1 MTDLTENIKKYA
13 LSVGADLVGV
23 ADLKRWKSAPFNR
36 TPMALM
42 PDCTAA
48 VVMGF
53 HYLDACVELGGQPD
67 MRFPGPAVSNHIAS
81 EHGNYAA
88 FKLCKFIEKSGY
100 DALMVPAT
108 GWWNYRENEASPRGF
123 SADITHYYAACAAGL
138 GEIGWNNLCL
148 TPEFGPRQRFI
159 TVVTNAPIVPDPM
172 YNGTKLCDGC
182 KLCEKHCP
190 GEVFTKES
198 NGTLTVD
205 FGDKAY
211 TFKHKN
217 LWRCALGENFQLDSF
232 MKRPEICNEESI
244 SKLCEEWAEGGE
256 EKRFS
261 WKMGNCL
268 KWCMTHDRRIFD
280 RSFTSSPR
288 RKRDVIANYSENG
301 IKNALSLIG
310 ELCEKIEISKIIIF
324 NNETLLK
331 NNVSI
336 KNHLPTAES
345 AILVIQY
352 YPENCEGDSA
362 RECAR
367 NALWLAKHLEIR
379 GGYDT
384 IVESGLN
391 AIQMAGLYEGKISDT
406 PYQVQLILT
415 SIPFEN
421 TTREFEKEINPASTP
436 TELTKQIKETA
447 ALYGAELCGISSA
460 ERIDGVAKQLDK
472 IYADDD
478 YFISVEQGYGAKANR
493 MIDMKGKP
501 KNPKIEEVTTK
512 ALNTKD
518 YVSDAKSVIVVGL
531 SMLDGSVK
539 NVLKP
544 PAYKAAHY
552 GATVHKE
559 MIFEN
564 RATAM
569 KICKLLHQNGYKAY
583 ITDDLLGFSSKA
595 YSFML
600 PDIRA
605 NALPAVCAGLGF
617 LGKNGLAVNEKYG
630 SRVRYVAIVTDTPL
644 DCDPLANSEKSKCT
658 SCDKC
663 IKACPAL
670 ALDNDN
676 IFKLDIDG
684 VKYEMIKPD
693 RLKCDWAMRYG
704 LIKEAGPVALGSLNS
719 FPVPEIVTRENLL
732 SAIKESDRLQIQNFA
747 PIVEGCMLK
756 CPYNSYEEAEKC

>member
-1 MTDLTENIKKYA
+1 MSNLTENIKDYA
-13 LSVGADLVGV
+13 ISLGADLVGV

-42 PDCTAA
+42 SDCTAA
-48 VVMGF
+48 IVMGF

-88 FKLCKFIEKSGY
+88 FKLCKFIESQGY

-159 TVVTNAPIVPDPM
+159 TVVTNAPVAPDPM
-172 YNGTKLCDGC
+172 YDGTRLCDGC

-190 GEVFTKES
+190 GEVFSKES

-205 FGDKAY
+205 FGEKSY

-232 MKRPEICNEESI
+232 MKRPEVCNEESV
-244 SKLCEEWAEGGE
+244 SKLCEDWAEGGE

-268 KWCMTHDRRIFD
+268 KWCMTHDRRTFD
-280 RSFTSSPR
+280 RSFTASPR
-288 RKRDVIANYSENG
+288 RKRDVVADYSKKG
-301 IKNALSLIG
+301 IKNAYDIMH

-324 NNETLLK
+324 DDATLGEH
-331 NNVSI
+331 NVKI

-367 NALWLAKHLEIR
+367 NALWLAKQLEIK

-384 IVESGLN
+384 LVESGLN
-391 AIQMAGLYEGKISDT
+391 AIQMAGLYDGKISDT

-421 TTREFEKEINPASTP
+421 TMVEFEKAIPAISSQSK
-436 TELTKQIKETA
+436 LTNKIKEI
-447 ALYGAELCGISSA
+447 ALAYGAELCGISTAHRLDSVS
-460 ERIDGVAKQLDK
+460 EQLNNLYK
-472 IYADDD
+472 DDD
-478 YFISVEQGYGAKANR
+478 YFVSVEQGYGVKANR

-501 KNPKIEEVTTK
+501 KNPKIEDVTLK
-512 ALNTKD
+512 ALDTKY
-518 YVSDAKSVIVVGL
+518 YVKNAKSVIVIGL

-539 NVLKP
+539 NVLQP

-564 RATAM
+564 RAIAM
-569 KICKLLHQNGYKAY
+569 KICKLLHENGYKAY
-583 ITDDLLGFSSKA
+583 ITDDLIGLSSKA

-605 NALPAVCAGLGF
+605 NAIPALCAGLGF
-617 LGKNGLAVNEKYG
+617 MGKNGLCINEKYG
-630 SRVRYVAIVTDTPL
+630 SRVRYVAIVTDAQL
-644 DCDPLANSEKSKCT
+644 DSDTLVSPKDSKCG
-658 SCDKC
+658 SCDNC

-676 IFKLDIDG
+676 LFKLEIEG
-684 VKYEMIKPD
+684 IEYEMIKPD

-704 LIKEAGPVALGSLNS
+704 LMKEAGPMALGSTND
-719 FPVPEIVTRENLL
+719 FAVPDKVTRKNLL
-732 SAIKESDRLQIQNFA
+732 LATKESDRLQIQNFA
-747 PIVEGCMLK
+747 PIVEKCMLK
-756 CPYNSYEEAEKC
+756 CPYNSFDEVKK

>member
-1 MTDLTENIKKYA
+1 MTNLTQNVKDYA
-13 LSVGADLVGV
+13 RSIGADLVGI

-48 VVMGF
+48 IVMGF

-88 FKLCKFIEKSGY
+88 FKLCKMIEKSGY

-108 GWWNYRENEASPRGF
+108 AWWNYRANEASPRGF

-159 TVVTNAPIVPDPM
+159 TVVTNAPLVPDPM
-172 YNGTKLCDGC
+172 YDGERLCDGC

-205 FGDKAY
+205 FGEKAY

-232 MKRPEICNEESI
+232 MKRPEVCNEESI

-288 RKRDVIANYSENG
+288 RKRDVCADYSEKG
-301 IKNALSLIG
+301 IKNALSLAC
-310 ELCEKIEISKIIIF
+310 ELCEKAEISKIIIL
-324 NNETLLK
+324 NEETLLN
-331 NNVSI
+331 NNVNI
-336 KNHLPTAES
+336 KNHLPTAKS

-352 YPENCEGDSA
+352 YPENCEGDTA
-362 RECAR
+362 RDCAR
-367 NALWLAKHLEIR
+367 NALWLAKHLEIC

-391 AIQMAGLYEGKISDT
+391 AVQMSELYKEKIADM
-406 PYQVQLILT
+406 PYRVHLILT
-415 SIPFEN
+415 SIPFDN
-421 TTREFEKEINPASTP
+421 TAVEFEKTIMPPESADKL
-436 TELTKQIKETA
+436 TEQVKLTAFEC
-447 ALYGAELCGISSA
+447 GAELCGISSA
-460 ERIDGVAKQLDK
+460 ERIDSVSIQLDRM
-472 IYADDD
+472 YGNDD
-478 YFISVEQGYGAKANR
+478 YFVSVEQGYGAKANR

-501 KNPKIEEVTTK
+501 KNPKIQDVALK
-512 ALNTKD
+512 ALTTEHYISN
-518 YVSDAKSVIVVGL
+518 AKSVIVVGL
-531 SMLDGSVK
+531 SMLNGSVK

-559 MIFEN
+559 MIFQN
-564 RATAM
+564 RGIAA
-569 KICKLLHQNGYKAY
+569 KICKLLHAGGYDAY
-583 ITDDLLGFSSKA
+583 ITDDLFGLSSQA

-605 NALPAVCAGLGF
+605 NSIQAVCAGLGF
-617 LGKNGLAVNEKYG
+617 LGKNGLAVNETYG
-630 SRVRYVAIVTDTPL
+630 SRVRYVAIVTNAPL
-644 DCDPLANSEKSKCT
+644 NADPLVKPENAKCQ
-658 SCDKC
+658 SCDRC
-663 IKACPAL
+663 IQACPAL
-670 ALDNDN
+670 ALDSKNMFTLK
-676 IFKLDIDG
+676 IEGECYQL
-684 VKYEMIKPD
+684 IKPD

-704 LIKEAGPVALGSLNS
+704 LLKEAGPKALGSTND
-719 FPVPEIVTRENLL
+719 FAVPAKVTRDNLL
-732 SAIKESDRLQIQNFA
+732 SAVKESDRLQIQNFA
-747 PIVEGCMLK
+747 PIVESCMLK
-756 CPYNSYEEAEKC
+756 CPYNSFEESEK